1 MRHIQLS
8 AGMGGQGP
16 DAGWTKR
23 RDTMM
28 RFIVITGISGAGKSL
43 VANYLEDAGF
53 FCIDNLPP
61 LLIPKIAEICSQS
74 YRKMDKIGLV
84 TDIRGGELLNDLFP
98 ALDALTEEGHTYEI
112 LFMEASDNV
121 VIKRYKES
129 RRSHPLSQEGRL
141 NKAIAEE
148 RKVLE
153 RIKDRA
159 NYVIDT
165 SNLTP
170 KQLKDAITGIIGSS
184 DEFGGMIINI
194 ISFGFKYGI
203 PIECDLVFDV
213 RFIPNPYYIESM
225 RKHTGQ
231 HEDVRKY
238 VLGMAETIEFSEK
251 LNAMLDFL
259 IPNYIKEG
267 KSQLVI
273 GIGCT
278 GGRHRSV
285 VIADELLKSL
295 KEKKYKVVIEHRDI
309 DKDGRSDG
317 R

>member
-1 MRHIQLS
+1 
-8 AGMGGQGP
+8 
-16 DAGWTKR
+16 
-23 RDTMM
+23 M

-74 YRKMDKIGLV
+74 YRKMDKIAV
-84 TDIRGGELLNDLFP
+84 VIDIRGGELLNDLFP
-98 ALDALTEEGHTYEI
+98 ALDSLSKDGHTYEI

-129 RRSHPLSQEGRL
+129 RRSHPLDREGSL
-141 NKAIAEE
+141 KKAIVEE

-153 RIKDRA
+153 KIKNRA
-159 NYVIDT
+159 DYVIDT

-170 KQLKDAITGIIGSS
+170 KQLKEAITGIIVDSE
-184 DEFGGMIINI
+184 EFGGLIINI

-225 RKHTGQ
+225 KKHTGK
-231 HEDVRKY
+231 HEDVRDY
-238 VLGMAETIEFSEK
+238 VLGMPETKIFNEK
-251 LNAMLDFL
+251 LYDLLDFL
-259 IPNYIKEG
+259 IPNYVKEG

-285 VIADELLKSL
+285 VIADELVKNLE
-295 KEKKYKVVIEHRDI
+295 EKKHRVVIEHRDI
-309 DKDGRSDG
+309 EKDGRSGG

>member
-1 MRHIQLS
+1 MEQT
-8 AGMGGQGP
+8 
-16 DAGWTKR
+16 DAGGTKR
-23 RDTMM
+23 RGTQM

-74 YRKMDKIGLV
+74 YRKMDKIAV
-84 TDIRGGELLNDLFP
+84 VIDIRGGELLNDLFP
-98 ALDALTEEGHTYEI
+98 ALDSLSKDGHTYEI

-129 RRSHPLSQEGRL
+129 RRSHPLDREGSL
-141 NKAIAEE
+141 KKAIVEE

-153 RIKDRA
+153 KIKNRA
-159 NYVIDT
+159 DYVIDT

-170 KQLKDAITGIIGSS
+170 KQLKEAITGIIVDSE
-184 DEFGGMIINI
+184 EFGGLIINI

-225 RKHTGQ
+225 KKHTGK
-231 HEDVRKY
+231 HEDVRDY
-238 VLGMAETIEFSEK
+238 VLGMPETKIFNEK
-251 LNAMLDFL
+251 LYDLLDFL
-259 IPNYIKEG
+259 IPNYVKEG

-285 VIADELLKSL
+285 VIADELVKNLE
-295 KEKKYKVVIEHRDI
+295 EKKHRVVIEHRDI
-309 DKDGRSDG
+309 EKDGRSGG

>member
-1 MRHIQLS
+1 M
-8 AGMGGQGP
+8 
-16 DAGWTKR
+16 K
-23 RDTMM
+23 
-28 RFIVITGISGAGKSL
+28 FIVITGISGAGKSL

-74 YRKMDKIGLV
+74 YKKMDKTAVVI
-84 TDIRGGELLNDLFP
+84 DIRGGELLNDLFP
-98 ALDALTEEGHTYEI
+98 ALEALTGDGHTFEI
-112 LFMEASDNV
+112 FFMEASDNV

-129 RRSHPLSQEGRL
+129 RRSHPLAQEGRL
-141 NKAIAEE
+141 VKGIAEE
-148 RKVLE
+148 RRVLQG
-153 RIKDRA
+153 IKDRA
-159 NYVIDT
+159 DYVIDT

-170 KQLKDAITGIIGSS
+170 KQLKEAITGIIGQ
-184 DEFGGMIINI
+184 ENHFEGLIVNI
-194 ISFGFKYGI
+194 ISFGFKYGV

-225 RKHTGQ
+225 RKHTGKQ
-231 HEDVRKY
+231 ENVKEY
-238 VLGMAETIEFSEK
+238 VLGKHETVEFLDK
-251 LNAMLDFL
+251 LNSMLDFL
-259 IPNYIKEG
+259 IPNYVKEG

-285 VIADELLKSL
+285 AIADELQRNLTDKNHR
-295 KEKKYKVVIEHRDI
+295 VVMEHRDI
-309 DKDGRSDG
+309 DKDGRSAG

>member
-1 MRHIQLS
+1 
-8 AGMGGQGP
+8 
-16 DAGWTKR
+16 
-23 RDTMM
+23 M

-53 FCIDNLPP
+53 YCIDNLPP

-74 YRKMDKIGLV
+74 YRKMDKIALV
-84 TDIRGGELLNDLFP
+84 IDIRGGELLNDLFP
-98 ALDALTEEGHTYEI
+98 ALDALKKDGHTYEI

-129 RRSHPLSQEGRL
+129 RRSHPLDHEGSL
-141 NKAIAEE
+141 KKAIAAE
-148 RKVLE
+148 RRVLE
-153 RIKDRA
+153 KIKDHA

-170 KQLKDAITGIIGSS
+170 KQLKEAITGIIVNSE
-184 DEFGGMIINI
+184 EFGGLIINI

-225 RKHTGQ
+225 KKHTGK
-231 HEDVRKY
+231 HEDVRNY
-238 VLGMAETIEFSEK
+238 VLGMPETREFNEK
-251 LNAMLDFL
+251 LNALLDFL
-259 IPNYIKEG
+259 IPNYVKEG

-285 VIADELLKSL
+285 VIADELMKTLT
-295 KEKKYKVVIEHRDI
+295 EKKHRVVIEHRDI
-309 DKDGRSDG
+309 DKDGRSGG

>member
-1 MRHIQLS
+1 
-8 AGMGGQGP
+8 
-16 DAGWTKR
+16 
-23 RDTMM
+23 M

-74 YRKMDKIGLV
+74 YRKMDKIAV
-84 TDIRGGELLNDLFP
+84 VIDIRGGELLNDLFP
-98 ALDALTEEGHTYEI
+98 ALDSLSKDGHTYEI

-129 RRSHPLSQEGRL
+129 RRSHPLDREGSL
-141 NKAIAEE
+141 KKAIAEE

-153 RIKDRA
+153 KIKNRA
-159 NYVIDT
+159 DYVIDT

-170 KQLKDAITGIIGSS
+170 KQLKEAITGIIVDSK
-184 DEFGGMIINI
+184 EFGGLIINI

-225 RKHTGQ
+225 KKHTGK
-231 HEDVRKY
+231 HEDVRDY
-238 VLGMAETIEFSEK
+238 VLGMPETKIFNEK
-251 LNAMLDFL
+251 LYDLLDFL
-259 IPNYIKEG
+259 IPNYVKEG

-273 GIGCT
+273 GLGCT

-285 VIADELLKSL
+285 VIADELVKNLE
-295 KEKKYKVVIEHRDI
+295 EKKHRVVIEHRDI
-309 DKDGRSDG
+309 EKDGRSGG